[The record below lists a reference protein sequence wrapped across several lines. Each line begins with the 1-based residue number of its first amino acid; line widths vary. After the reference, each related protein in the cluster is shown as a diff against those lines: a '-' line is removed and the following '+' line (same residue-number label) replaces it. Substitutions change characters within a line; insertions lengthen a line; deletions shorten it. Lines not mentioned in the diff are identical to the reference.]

1 MCSIHY
7 LHFFFEKHVP
17 SQILKDLFV
26 ENLETVPSIFVLKFR
41 LRSIYLELLII
52 VVVFLRYT

>member
-7 LHFFFEKHVP
+7 LHFSFEKHVP